1 LLDGIEAR
9 GQIFVLAT
17 TNRPEHVDP
26 ALRRP
31 GRFDQVVWMGLPD
44 ESGRA
49 DIFGHYLSGPKLDPR
64 LTPDCLAAEMA
75 GAAEGL
81 TGADIAYVCQQAAM
95 FWVKEA
101 ARGSSELSDIA
112 IARHHFDVALFLM
125 IAAHA
130 MDTTPESLAVRR
142 HWLIGRHEEDPYG
155 APACSCVVILHAN

>member
-1 LLDGIEAR
+1 LRDRLREPEEAAKNAEIRQEGER
-9 GQIFVLAT
+9 G
-17 TNRPEHVDP
+17 
-26 ALRRP
+26 
-31 GRFDQVVWMGLPD
+31 G
-44 ESGRA
+44 
-49 DIFGHYLSGPKLDPR
+49 
-64 LTPDCLAAEMA
+64 
-75 GAAEGL
+75 EGEK
-81 TGADIAYVCQQAAM
+81 GAAM
-95 FWVKEA
+95 FCVKEA

>member
-1 LLDGIEAR
+1 
-9 GQIFVLAT
+9 
-17 TNRPEHVDP
+17 
-26 ALRRP
+26 
-31 GRFDQVVWMGLPD
+31 
-44 ESGRA
+44 
-49 DIFGHYLSGPKLDPR
+49 LDPR

-125 IAAHA
+125 
-130 MDTTPESLAVRR
+130 SRR
-142 HWLIGRHEEDPYG
+142 MPWTRHRSPLRSDGIG
-155 APACSCVVILHAN
+155 